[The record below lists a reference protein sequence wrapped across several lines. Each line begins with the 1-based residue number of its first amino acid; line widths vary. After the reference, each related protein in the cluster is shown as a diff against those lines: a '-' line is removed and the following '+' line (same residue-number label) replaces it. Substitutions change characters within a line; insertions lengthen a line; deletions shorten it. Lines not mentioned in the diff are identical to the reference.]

1 MAKSEETK
9 FLRGEVGVDG
19 EAIEEERD
27 EAEVQRGK
35 ALDALAHNRA
45 YLGREMLTW
54 MLWRTAS
61 GDPIANVDGDPVS
74 VLLVGDVVLRG
85 LAGEATELAVKGH
98 TSAYAEIVRI
108 AIDRGLLVHRARLR
122 IQHGER
128 VFEVTLDA
136 ENLAFRA
143 ANLPALL
150 QEEEDDRLLERLWL
164 TERLGELV
172 DALWETFMKVRTS
185 QKWSRTEVPAIK
197 SWLVES

>member
-1 MAKSEETK
+1 MAKSDETK
-9 FLRGEVGVDG
+9 FLRGELGVDG
-19 EAIEEERD
+19 EAIEEEVD
-27 EAEVQRGK
+27 AGEVERGK

-54 MLWRTAS
+54 LLWRTAS
-61 GDPIANVDGDPVS
+61 GDTIAVVEDAPVS
-74 VLLVGDVVLRG
+74 ALLVGDVVLRG

-122 IQHGER
+122 IQHGEQ

-164 TERLGELV
+164 TERLGQLV
-172 DALWETFMKVRTS
+172 DALWGAFMKVRTAP
-185 QKWSRTEVPAIK
+185 KWARTEVPAIK
-197 SWLVES
+197 AWLLE

>member
-1 MAKSEETK
+1 MGKSEETQ
-9 FLRGEVGVDG
+9 FLRGDIGVDG

-27 EAEVQRGK
+27 EAEVERGK
-35 ALDALAHNRA
+35 ALDALAQNRA

-54 MLWRTAS
+54 LLWRTAS
-61 GDPIANVDGDPVS
+61 GEPIANVDGESVT

-98 TSAYAEIVRI
+98 TSAYAEIVRL

-128 VFEVTLDA
+128 VFEVTIDA

-172 DALWETFMKVRTS
+172 DAVWEAFMAVRTS
-185 QKWSRTEVPAIK
+185 KKWSRTEVDALK
-197 SWLVES
+197 AWLVD